1 MDTKNTTINYE
12 LRPTAKEIMMNGIN
26 ENNCEQVIRLL
37 QSIIQSPY
45 DENLDNIDFCFLLTS
60 LYYSN
65 IDSPIL
71 ELLKNSVRDRFL
83 YFQLLKVDEDKEN
96 DVDNG
101 RWVVKKEIIERPED
115 GVREIVQF
123 NYNPATGERIELSR
137 HYIKD
142 EYESNIDE
150 IFAELLNED
159 DSEEVNEL

>member
-1 MDTKNTTINYE
+1 MAKIYYIFVIVI
-12 LRPTAKEIMMNGIN
+12 LR
-26 ENNCEQVIRLL
+26 
-37 QSIIQSPY
+37 
-45 DENLDNIDFCFLLTS
+45 
-60 LYYSN
+60 
-65 IDSPIL
+65 
-71 ELLKNSVRDRFL
+71 KNSVRDRFL